1 MSDVPVHGQSQSIK
15 KKPVNLSAVVSFVEI
30 RVPMV
35 SVSLVDELKQPFEPW
50 LKFTLEGTNVQKQTR
65 KADSTMS
72 FGIRRLHIRDQTRT
86 SNQSLFTQKRDR

>member
-1 MSDVPVHGQSQSIK
+1 MSDKPVHGQSQGIN

-35 SVSLVDELKQPFEPW
+35 SISLVDELKQPFEPW
-50 LKFTLEGTNVQKQTR
+50 LKFALEGTKVQKQTR